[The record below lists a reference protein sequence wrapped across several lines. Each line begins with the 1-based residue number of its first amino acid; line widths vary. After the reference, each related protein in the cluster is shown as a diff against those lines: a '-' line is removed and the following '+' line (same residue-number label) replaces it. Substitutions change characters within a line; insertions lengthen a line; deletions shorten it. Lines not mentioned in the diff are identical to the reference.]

1 METNTDIDGQIPNW
15 RQSQIGRSFKSNRSL
30 VTSLRVLGY
39 SFNMPFQKFKRA
51 IQTAGI
57 ILFFVGCSSNSQS
70 AENSIQSKPTIATS
84 PMSSV
89 ASPTSSDASPTSS
102 DAALKLTW
110 EEVCKA
116 AFAAQIGNAAMSE
129 EASWVNDCSIECAL
143 PEFVGQCEA
152 MAKSLGIDAP

>member
-1 METNTDIDGQIPNW
+1 METNTEIDGHIPNW

-39 SFNMPFQKFKRA
+39 GFNMPFKKFKRA
-51 IQTAGI
+51 IQAAGVI
-57 ILFFVGCSSNSQS
+57 FFLVGCGSNSQS

-84 PMSSV
+84 P
-89 ASPTSSDASPTSS
+89 TSSDASPTSS
-102 DAALKLTW
+102 DAAVKSTW

-116 AFAAQIGNAAMSE
+116 AFDAQIGNAAMSE

-143 PEFVGQCEA
+143 PEFVDQCEG
-152 MAKSLGIDAP
+152 MAKSLGIEAP